1 MPPVDSTTSPP
12 ENTAYKAAGRL
23 QIPLES
29 LRLVQGIRKHKTAMP
44 MSGTTQSPILIRRV
58 WTELAKTIPSVAVL
72 AHGGTPSGVIA
83 AAAVDSAAAVVVVV
97 AEKYPGPSPGPC
109 FRQASLA
116 R

>member
-1 MPPVDSTTSPP
+1 M
-12 ENTAYKAAGRL
+12 
-23 QIPLES
+23 
-29 LRLVQGIRKHKTAMP
+29 
-44 MSGTTQSPILIRRV
+44 
-58 WTELAKTIPSVAVL
+58 AVL